1 MNTSMNKESEKDIRR
16 LLDLYY
22 QGETSITEERQIAEY
37 FTSHKNLPDDL
48 MSDNYLFMSLNNKN
62 SFIPKDAD
70 KKLIEA
76 LEEEIKK
83 PKKSFDNRLIWY
95 ALSAVAAC
103 LLIGYIGLKIFS
115 PQNNTNSQT
124 IPLLSEIV
132 NDNENNT
139 DTTVKHFNLANY
151 EKRQSDK
158 QTIIKKDEIA
168 NTDSKNRTCST
179 SISPSISKEEI
190 TVDEEPCYLTIEEEE
205 QLEARN
211 YRVVRDEDEAF
222 VIMNSVFSQLD
233 GKIKESNYRIVDIS
247 DKYERVATKF

>member
-1 MNTSMNKESEKDIRR
+1 MKTSMNKESEKDIRR

-22 QGETSITEERQIAEY
+22 QGETSVVEERQIVEY
-37 FTSHKNLPDDL
+37 FESHENLPDDL
-48 MSDNYLFMSLNNKN
+48 IPDSYLFKSFYNKN
-62 SFIPKDAD
+62 SYIPETVDEKIIKA
-70 KKLIEA
+70 I
-76 LEEEIKK
+76 EEEFKK
-83 PKKSFDNRLIWY
+83 QTKSHNYRLIWY

-103 LLIGYIGLKIFS
+103 LIIGYIGLKIFS
-115 PQNNTNSQT
+115 PQNNTNSQI
-124 IPLLSEIV
+124 IPLLSEIA
-132 NDNENNT
+132 NDKENNT
-139 DTTVKHFNLANY
+139 DTTVTHFNLANY
-151 EKRQSDK
+151 ENKRVDK
-158 QTIIKKDEIA
+158 QTIIKKDDIA
-168 NTDSKNRTCST
+168 TTDSKNKTRST
-179 SISPSISKEEI
+179 SISSSISKEEI